1 MTALAQGKRAV
12 SRFPFGQPAV
22 RRPPR
27 VPTCGATA
35 LLVVGVYPSA
45 LHIRWRRPDGAMVG
59 ALAID
64 DEPTVFWDG
73 ADATRRIEQWQQTV
87 HWKPAWG
94 SVAAAGGNGSS
105 GRHVIDHVLQ
115 PLGIAPENVYFT
127 DCLPTYFVKRGLVSE
142 AQAIRGVYGPFAAA
156 QTPPLPVADLPTR
169 PSPQELVRRAIAE
182 EGRTLRAQ
190 IAEAAAPTMVTLGQE
205 AADVVAAIAGADRVG
220 LAPGEDYGRARTIT
234 VAGWRMQW
242 IPLVHP
248 GNRSAL
254 WRRQHQSWT
263 RVVAA
268 ADR

>member
-1 MTALAQGKRAV
+1 MTALAQAKRAV
-12 SRFPFGQPAV
+12 SRFPFGRPAA

-127 DCLPTYFVKRGLVSE
+127 DCLPTYFVKPGLVSQ
-142 AQAIRGVYGPFAAA
+142 AQAIRGVYGRVLTHHRVLQRILAL
-156 QTPPLPVADLPTR
+156 T
-169 PSPQELVRRAIAE
+169 
-182 EGRTLRAQ
+182 
-190 IAEAAAPTMVTLGQE
+190 
-205 AADVVAAIAGADRVG
+205 AAIWHNDHTGQPVK
-220 LAPGEDYGRARTIT
+220 
-234 VAGWRMQW
+234 
-242 IPLVHP
+242 
-248 GNRSAL
+248 RSLTAYD
-254 WRRQHQSWT
+254 H
-263 RVVAA
+263 
-268 ADR
+268 